1 MDNYFTSLI
10 SFYGNTSPRELI
22 KKYGSPLYVYN
33 ESILRQRCREMY
45 PWFHIPVFS
54 QLFLQGQY

>member
-33 ESILRQRCREMY
+33 ESILAKM
-45 PWFHIPVFS
+45 PGDGILGFISPFFS